1 MEDPMMFFLS
11 SVFSLCLLSLLLRFL
26 HRFWWTPVSIQNR
39 LRSQGIKGPSYRFI
53 HGNNKEI
60 LEMRTEA
67 LRKPLGLAD
76 DIVPRV
82 LPHVHTWKNMYG
94 KNYLSW
100 RGGQAQ
106 LAITELELIKEVLN
120 NRDKVYQKAP
130 PPFYIKKVMGNGL
143 ATSVGE
149 RWVKHRR
156 LINHAF
162 QGDCLKKM
170 MPEMIVSVEMMLQSW
185 EHHQGEEIEV
195 FEEFRLLTSDI
206 ISRTAFGSSYLEGKN
221 IFDMTKRY
229 SDIIRRNAFRIRL
242 PGISEIWK
250 TSDEIEADKLL
261 RLMRDSVMEIVE
273 KREEKVRLGDIGDF
287 GNDFLGI
294 LLQAYHDVDENRRI
308 LVQDLIDECKTFYIS
323 GQETSNSLLSWTVL
337 LLAIHSD
344 WQDKAREEVIELF
357 GHKNPHPKDLS
368 KLNTITMIINEALRL
383 YPPALVFVR
392 KCERE
397 VRLGKL
403 VLPANLN
410 LFISNL
416 VVHRDPGIWGDDAH
430 LFKPERFSAGVA
442 KATSNNVAAYFPFGV
457 GPRTCIGFNFAT
469 MVAKVVLVMI
479 LQRYRF
485 TLSPAYV
492 HSPVLHSLLVPQH
505 GIQVIL
511 HTLQSEESD
520 VTLKQCIGKR
530 GAPIGLSSDLDQ
542 FWWTP
547 IRIQYRLREQGIE
560 GPSYGFIYGNA
571 KEILKLRNEALSKPL
586 GLSDDIFPRVLPH
599 SYTWMN
605 KYGENFL
612 CWRGDQPQ
620 LSITE
625 PELIKEVLYNRDKAY
640 QNVPPSLYSLKLMGN
655 GLVTSEGERWAKHRK
670 LLNHAF
676 QGECLKRMIP
686 DMIVSVEL
694 MLQAWKHHQ
703 GKEIEVSEEFRLLTS
718 DIISRTAFGNNY
730 LEGKTIFDMMVKYS
744 DIIKRNMFKVRFPGI
759 SKIWKTSDDIEMD
772 KLLGVMHDSVVEIIK
787 RREEKVKPGDI
798 GSFGNDFLGLLL
810 RAYYDVDENKRI
822 LVQDLIDEC
831 KTFYIS
837 GQATT
842 SSLLSWTVLLLA
854 IHADWQDKARAEV
867 IELFGHRNPNTN
879 DLSKLNTMTMIIN
892 ETLRLYPPAIGI
904 LRNCESEVKLGKFTL
919 PANLQLFIPSMAVHR
934 DPGIW
939 GDDAHLFKPER
950 FSEGVAIATNNN
962 VTSYFPFGIG
972 PRTCIGFNF
981 AISGAKIALTMILQR
996 YRFVLSPAYVHS
1008 PVLNSL
1014 LVPQHGI
1021 QVILH
1026 PLQGEEGPC

>member
-1 MEDPMMFFLS
+1 MEDPIMFFLS
-11 SVFSLCLLSLLLRFL
+11 SVLCLCLLSLLLRFL
-26 HRFWWTPVSIQNR
+26 HRFWWTPVYIQNR
-39 LRSQGIKGPSYRFI
+39 LGSQGIKGPSYKFI

-67 LRKPLGLAD
+67 LSKPLGLAD

-82 LPHVHTWKNMYG
+82 LPHVHTWKNKYG

-170 MPEMIVSVEMMLQSW
+170 IPEMIVSVEMMLQSW
-185 EHHQGEEIEV
+185 RHHQGKEIEV

-229 SDIIRRNAFRIRL
+229 SDIIRRNAFRISL

-250 TSDEIEADKLL
+250 TSDEMEADKLL
-261 RLMRDSVMEIVE
+261 RLMCDSVREIVE
-273 KREEKVRLGDIGDF
+273 KREEKVKLGDIGDF

-308 LVQDLIDECKTFYIS
+308 LIQDLIDECKTFYIS

-403 VLPANLN
+403 ILPANLHF
-410 LFISNL
+410 FISNL

-505 GIQVIL
+505 GIQ
-511 HTLQSEESD
+511 
-520 VTLKQCIGKR
+520 
-530 GAPIGLSSDLDQ
+530 
-542 FWWTP
+542 
-547 IRIQYRLREQGIE
+547 YRLREQGIK
-560 GPSYGFIYGNA
+560 GPSYRFIYGNA

-599 SYTWMN
+599 AYTWMN
-605 KYGENFL
+605 MYGENFL

-640 QNVPPSLYSLKLMGN
+640 RNTPPSPYSLKLMGN

-670 LLNHAF
+670 LLSHAF

-686 DMIVSVEL
+686 DMIISVEL
-694 MLQAWKHHQ
+694 MLQAWKHYQ

-730 LEGKTIFDMMVKYS
+730 LEGKTVFDMMVKYS

-854 IHADWQDKARAEV
+854 IHTDWQDKARAEV
-867 IELFGHRNPNTN
+867 IELFGHRNPNAN

-981 AISGAKIALTMILQR
+981 AISGAKIALLMILQR